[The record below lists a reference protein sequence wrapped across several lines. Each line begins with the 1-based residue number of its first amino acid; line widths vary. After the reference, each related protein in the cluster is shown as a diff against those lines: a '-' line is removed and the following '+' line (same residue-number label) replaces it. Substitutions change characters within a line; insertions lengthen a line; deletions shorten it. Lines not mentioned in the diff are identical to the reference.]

1 MHEIYKEFTFEAA
14 HFLPH
19 VPQGHRC
26 AKLHG
31 HSFLVRVHVRGGLV
45 QPQGWVIDFAD
56 IAAAMAPVLKRL
68 DHTLLNEVP
77 GLENPTSEV
86 LAQWLY
92 ERVKPDLPGL
102 CAMEVAETASCGCVY
117 RPT

>member
-1 MHEIYKEFTFEAA
+1 MHEIYKDFAFEAA

-31 HSFLVRVHVRGGLV
+31 HSFRVRVYVRGGIV

-56 IAAAMAPVLKRL
+56 ITAAMAPVLKRL

-77 GLENPTSEV
+77 GLDNPTSEV

-92 ERVKPDLPGL
+92 ERAKPALPGL
-102 CAMEVAETASCGCVY
+102 CAVEVAETANCGCVY